1 MWNHLFTKGHCKK
14 SSSDLC
20 SSLDADHGV
29 IDAPLRQQLVVR
41 AALLDSA
48 ILEDHDHVGTLD
60 GGQAVSNHDAGA
72 AFPRLVQGLLDHL
85 LTSRT

>member
-1 MWNHLFTKGHCKK
+1 M
-14 SSSDLC
+14 
-20 SSLDADHGV
+20 
-29 IDAPLRQQLVVR
+29 R

-85 LTSRT
+85 SQGSQKRVLRTRVLLSCSSGTSPTISAASHRFVHSEVSGM